1 MLAVEPSGPCP
12 RALCQTHPATTP
24 AHRTGLAAGKLDERH
39 DFPSPGT
46 KQKFPLGRFWPSPA
60 KAAGFALPAINAR
73 SKPPPNSAPTT
84 FWVRCRIVI
93 TSWRSRKCCGPTRR
107 PTHPRGR
114 NTAKKRRKISSPP
127 ARACLHLP
135 KMKAAR
141 KQFSLTGVSLKSE
154 FLSLKSVCALLFF
167 GFAAVAFR
175 ASATDVSSFMLGYSG
190 EFYSTSVMHGTYAFN
205 QIRITFDTDV
215 FVDFYDLHLNAIAPG
230 PYSIPLSGF
239 S

>member
-1 MLAVEPSGPCP
+1 
-12 RALCQTHPATTP
+12 
-24 AHRTGLAAGKLDERH
+24 
-39 DFPSPGT
+39 
-46 KQKFPLGRFWPSPA
+46 
-60 KAAGFALPAINAR
+60 
-73 SKPPPNSAPTT
+73 
-84 FWVRCRIVI
+84 
-93 TSWRSRKCCGPTRR
+93 
-107 PTHPRGR
+107 
-114 NTAKKRRKISSPP
+114 
-127 ARACLHLP
+127 
-135 KMKAAR
+135 MKAAR

-154 FLSLKSVCALLFF
+154 FLSLLLFV

>member
-1 MLAVEPSGPCP
+1 
-12 RALCQTHPATTP
+12 
-24 AHRTGLAAGKLDERH
+24 
-39 DFPSPGT
+39 
-46 KQKFPLGRFWPSPA
+46 
-60 KAAGFALPAINAR
+60 
-73 SKPPPNSAPTT
+73 
-84 FWVRCRIVI
+84 
-93 TSWRSRKCCGPTRR
+93 
-107 PTHPRGR
+107 
-114 NTAKKRRKISSPP
+114 
-127 ARACLHLP
+127 
-135 KMKAAR
+135 MKAAR
-141 KQFSLTGVSLKSE
+141 KQFSLTGVSFKSE
-154 FLSLKSVCALLFF
+154 FLSLKSVCALLFV

>member
-1 MLAVEPSGPCP
+1 MDATNDLASV
-12 RALCQTHPATTP
+12 
-24 AHRTGLAAGKLDERH
+24 KI
-39 DFPSPGT
+39 
-46 KQKFPLGRFWPSPA
+46 A
-60 KAAGFALPAINAR
+60 KEEGGI
-73 SKPPPNSAPTT
+73 
-84 FWVRCRIVI
+84 
-93 TSWRSRKCCGPTRR
+93 
-107 PTHPRGR
+107 
-114 NTAKKRRKISSPP
+114 
-127 ARACLHLP
+127 
-135 KMKAAR
+135 
-141 KQFSLTGVSLKSE
+141 TGVSLKSE
-154 FLSLKSVCALLFF
+154 SLSLKSACVLLFV